1 MIHSLHQSRSN
12 SLRNTL
18 ALLLGIASLCIYS
31 SLQAQDQIGNQQS
44 KNDLPNSAKELAGI
58 EFEAAIR
65 PWIDQAISEGKLP
78 GCVIGVGNSQGLIYS
93 QAFGNKS
100 LEPVTPMTLDTVFDM
115 ASITKPVATA
125 TSVMQLIERGLLR
138 VQDKVAAHLPEFAK
152 HGKEEITVEQLL
164 LHTSGLIPDNP
175 LNDYLQGP
183 ELAWANI
190 CELKLTAPIGSAFKY
205 SDVNFIVLGKLV
217 EKLSD
222 KRLDAYVQEN
232 LLAPLDMNDSGFNIP
247 QELAM
252 RAAPTEK
259 RDEQWIQGQVHDPR
273 AYALQG
279 VAGHAGLFSTL
290 SDLSNY
296 AQAMLG
302 AGQFRRTDGQLSR
315 VLSAPS
321 IARMTRGN
329 LVPSGIRALGWDK
342 RTGFSINR
350 GDLFSDQA
358 YGHGGFTGTVL
369 WIDPGTDLFYIFL
382 SNRVHPNGK
391 GLVNPLAGGIANV
404 AVRSFAHLSPTS
416 TNTHNATSKDLSL
429 RTVRCGIDVLESQN
443 FFPLQNQRIGLITNH
458 TGRNKDGISTVDLL
472 RNAPNV
478 KLKALFSPE
487 HGFEGK
493 LDIAKVDNAQD
504 TESGLTIFSLY
515 GETRKPTAEMLED
528 IDTIVFDIQDIGTRF
543 YTYPSTMGEAM
554 RAAAEHHK
562 KFVVLDR
569 PNPLGGELVSG
580 PMLDPG
586 KESFVAFHLLPVRHG
601 LTIGELAK
609 LAHKEWKLDLDLQ
622 VIPCEGWQRSTPWD
636 QTGLTWINP
645 SPNMRSLTQAFL
657 YPGIGL
663 LETTNISVGR
673 GTDTPFQILG
683 APWINGP
690 ALVQD
695 LYTYQ
700 LTGVT
705 FVPIEFTPTSSKY
718 ANERCHGIEIIITD
732 RQSFAPI
739 PTGLAIALTL
749 HKNYPEQWQTKSLN
763 RLLGNQIVHDAI
775 LDSSLIPKSDPR
787 IDQGIADFMK
797 RRNEILLY
805 P

>member
-1 MIHSLHQSRSN
+1 MITSLHKSRSN
-12 SLRNTL
+12 RVRNTL
-18 ALLLGIASLCIYS
+18 ALILGIASLCIYS
-31 SLQAQDQIGNQQS
+31 SLQAQDSIGKQQS
-44 KNDLPNSAKELAGI
+44 KNDLPNSARELAGI
-58 EFEAAIR
+58 EFETAIR
-65 PWIDQAISEGKLP
+65 PLIDQAISEGKLP
-78 GCVIGVGNSQGLIYS
+78 GCVIGVGNSQGLFYS

-100 LEPVTPMTLDTVFDM
+100 LDPVTPMTLDTVFDL

-138 VQDKVAAHLPEFAK
+138 IQDKVAVHLPEFAK

-175 LNDYLQGP
+175 LKDYFEGP
-183 ELAWANI
+183 EVAWVNI

-217 EKLSD
+217 EKLSN
-222 KRLDAYVQEN
+222 KSLDAYVQEN
-232 LLAPLDMNDSGFNIP
+232 LLSPLEMIDSGFNISE
-247 QELAM
+247 QLAL

-259 RDEQWIQGQVHDPR
+259 RNEQWIQGQVHDPR
-273 AYALQG
+273 AHALEG

-290 SDLSNY
+290 SDLSHY
-296 AQAMLG
+296 AQTMLG
-302 AGQFRRTDGQLSR
+302 AGQFRRSDGHNIRIL
-315 VLSAPS
+315 APQS

-329 LVPSGIRALGWDK
+329 LVPSGVRALGWDK
-342 RTGFSINR
+342 RTGFSTNR
-350 GDLFSDQA
+350 GDLFSEQA
-358 YGHGGFTGTVL
+358 FGHGGFTGTVL

-382 SNRVHPNGK
+382 SNRVHPTGK
-391 GLVNPLAGGIANV
+391 GLVNPLAGRIANL
-404 AVRSFAHLSPTS
+404 AVRSFANL
-416 TNTHNATSKDLSL
+416 TNSKTASNSHPSQNHSL

-443 FFPLQNQRIGLITNH
+443 FLPLQNQRIGLITNH
-458 TGRNKDGISTVDLL
+458 TGRNQSGYSTVDLL
-472 RNAPNV
+472 RKAPNV
-478 KLKALFSPE
+478 ELKALFSPE

-504 TESGLTIFSLY
+504 TQSGLTIFSLY
-515 GETRKPTAEMLED
+515 GETRKPTAEMLEN

-554 RAAAEHHK
+554 RAAAEHKK

-569 PNPLGGELVSG
+569 PNPLGGERVTG
-580 PMLDPG
+580 PMLDTG

-601 LTIGELAK
+601 LTIGELAN

-622 VIPCEGWQRSTPWD
+622 VIPCEGWQRSMPWD

-673 GTDTPFQILG
+673 GTDTPFQLIG
-683 APWINGP
+683 APWIDGQSL
-690 ALVQD
+690 AHELHS
-695 LYTYQ
+695 LQ
-700 LTGVT
+700 LQGIT
-705 FVPIEFTPTSSKY
+705 FVPVEFTPTSSKY
-718 ANERCHGIEIIITD
+718 ANEQCRGVELIITD
-732 RQSFAPI
+732 RSRFEPI
-739 PTGLAIALTL
+739 STGMAIAITL
-749 HKNYPEQWQTKSLN
+749 RKNYPELWQTKNLN
-763 RLLGNQIVHDAI
+763 RLLGNQKIYDAI
-775 LDSSLIPKSDPR
+775 IDTSLNPNSDPR
-787 IDQGIADFMK
+787 IHEGLTDFMI